1 MNLHLTGKAALV
13 CGASAGI
20 GRAIAEELAAE
31 GADVILCARREG
43 PLQEAAA
50 AIAREHGVR
59 TLAIAADVSKRD
71 DIARLVET
79 AEAQFERI
87 DILISN
93 SGGPPSGRFGDLT
106 AEHWRAAADLL
117 LFSAVELAR
126 AVLPG
131 MQRNRWGRIIHV
143 VSTSVKEP
151 IDGLMLSNSL
161 RSAVIGFA
169 KTLAHEVGAHGVT
182 VNNIL
187 PGYTDTE
194 RLGSLAQA
202 VAKREG
208 ITPEEAFHRWRTG
221 TPIGRLVEPREIGAL
236 AAFLASDRAGA
247 ITGTSIAVDGGRTRS
262 LL

>member
-1 MNLHLTGKAALV
+1 MNLHLTGKTALV

-31 GADVILCARREG
+31 GADVVLSARREG
-43 PLQEAAA
+43 PLKEAAD
-50 AIAREHGVR
+50 AIARDHGVR
-59 TLAIAADVSKRD
+59 TLAVSADVSKRD

-79 AEAQFERI
+79 VEAQFERV

-106 AEHWRAAADLL
+106 PDHWRAAADLL

-131 MQRNRWGRIIHV
+131 MQRNGWGRIIHV
-143 VSTSVKEP
+143 ASTSVKEP
-151 IDGLMLSNSL
+151 VDGLMLSNSL

-169 KTLAHEVGAHGVT
+169 KTLASEVGAHGVT

-194 RLGSLAQA
+194 RLGALADA

-208 ITPEEAFHRWRTG
+208 CTPEEAYQRWRTG

-236 AAFLASDRAGA
+236 AAFLASERAGA
-247 ITGTSIAVDGGRTRS
+247 ITGASIAVDGGRTRS
-262 LL
+262 ML

>member
-1 MNLHLTGKAALV
+1 MDLHLTGKTALV

-31 GADVILCARREG
+31 GAHVALCARRDG
-43 PLQEAAA
+43 PLQEAAE
-50 AIAREHGVR
+50 AIERAHGVR
-59 TLAIAADVSKRD
+59 TIAISADVAKRD

-79 AEAQFERI
+79 VEGEFERV
-87 DILISN
+87 DILVSN

-106 AEHWRAAADLL
+106 PEQWRAAADLL

-131 MQRNRWGRIIHV
+131 MERAGWGRIIHV
-143 VSTSVKEP
+143 ASTSVKEP

-169 KTLAHEVGAHGVT
+169 KTLANEVGAHGVT

-187 PGYTDTE
+187 PGYTDTD
-194 RLGSLAQA
+194 RLGALADA
-202 VAKREG
+202 VATREG
-208 ITPEEAFHRWRTG
+208 IAPEQAFERWRSG

-236 AAFLASDRAGA
+236 AAFLASERAGA
-247 ITGTSIAVDGGRTRS
+247 ITGSSIAVDGGRTRS
-262 LL
+262 AV